1 MQNKIKKKKFPFFLT
16 SEEWQAYHAIIK
28 EEKENKE
35 KQVQGRKRLR
45 IQKKKNKKKRR
56 KRSKLN

>member
-45 IQKKKNKKKRR
+45 IQKKKTKRR
-56 KRSKLN
+56 EEREAN